1 MRRSRMLAGV
11 LGGLLGLP
19 AAALATSFAYV
30 VHLGGLLTVINTN
43 SNTVETTLQVGGAG
57 NFSYVAVNSDGSR
70 VYTAEALPPP
80 PNGLLW
86 IIDGFSTSIL
96 GSVVVGHGPTGV
108 AVNSAANRLYVADN
122 EFGMPGA
129 GKVSVIDTSSNTVIA
144 TVATTGTTP
153 LGAALT
159 PDGTRLYVAHFDS
172 NTVSVIDTSTNSLVT
187 TISMGSPQ
195 VVKAHPDGT
204 RVYVTRSGGGDRLAV
219 IDTSSNTVTASI
231 PVGNLPDGIGI
242 LPDGTKVYVPNF
254 VSSDVSVI
262 STASNTVIAT
272 IAAGEGARGVDVT
285 PDGARAYVANE
296 NNNAPSV
303 TVIDTA
309 TDTVIATI
317 PVGDFPNA
325 VAVGPDVP
333 GLCDGTAIR
342 HATVVLKKL
351 GPPMGD
357 EAMTFK
363 GDMVFPPG
371 VPATFNP
378 SAKGAQVLIEDI
390 SSGFTARYDLTHLTH
405 PIPAG
410 LKGSGCDPKDG
421 WTPNATGTKHAYKN
435 KSNALNPPTCTSAS
449 ANGLAVVKF
458 TDARATKGKISF
470 SVGTKNSTIATPAGP
485 LRVSI
490 VMGASA
496 ADASAGEC
504 GAHAFPAAACAFGN
518 GGTSL
523 KCKQK

>member
-1 MRRSRMLAGV
+1 
-11 LGGLLGLP
+11 
-19 AAALATSFAYV
+19 
-30 VHLGGLLTVINTN
+30 
-43 SNTVETTLQVGGAG
+43 
-57 NFSYVAVNSDGSR
+57 
-70 VYTAEALPPP
+70 
-80 PNGLLW
+80 
-86 IIDGFSTSIL
+86 
-96 GSVVVGHGPTGV
+96 
-108 AVNSAANRLYVADN
+108 
-122 EFGMPGA
+122 
-129 GKVSVIDTSSNTVIA
+129 
-144 TVATTGTTP
+144 
-153 LGAALT
+153 
-159 PDGTRLYVAHFDS
+159 
-172 NTVSVIDTSTNSLVT
+172 
-187 TISMGSPQ
+187 
-195 VVKAHPDGT
+195 
-204 RVYVTRSGGGDRLAV
+204 
-219 IDTSSNTVTASI
+219 
-231 PVGNLPDGIGI
+231 
-242 LPDGTKVYVPNF
+242 
-254 VSSDVSVI
+254 
-262 STASNTVIAT
+262 
-272 IAAGEGARGVDVT
+272 
-285 PDGARAYVANE
+285 
-296 NNNAPSV
+296 
-303 TVIDTA
+303 VIDTA